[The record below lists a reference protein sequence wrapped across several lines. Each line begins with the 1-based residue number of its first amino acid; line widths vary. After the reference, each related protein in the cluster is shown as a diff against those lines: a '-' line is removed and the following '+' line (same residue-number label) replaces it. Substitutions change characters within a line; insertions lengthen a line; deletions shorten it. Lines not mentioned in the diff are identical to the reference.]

1 MDSPIVLFFN
11 NLYQSSSSPGVTRR
25 LMMGTG
31 MPETGGIEMEEKTTS
46 FCVVCTDGTDVYFQA
61 YWEKTHSERI
71 GHIATTVAATAER
84 FGHNEFNV
92 VITEI
97 SD

>member
-1 MDSPIVLFFN
+1 MESPAARSLTIWI
-11 NLYQSSSSPGVTRR
+11 QSSSSPGVTRR

-97 SD
+97 RD